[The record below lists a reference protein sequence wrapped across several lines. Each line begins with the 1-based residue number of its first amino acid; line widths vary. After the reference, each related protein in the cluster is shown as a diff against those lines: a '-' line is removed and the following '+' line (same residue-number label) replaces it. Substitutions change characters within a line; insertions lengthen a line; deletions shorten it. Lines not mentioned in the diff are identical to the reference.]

1 VALGEEQLGAAGIRC
16 LMWAGDAPICSFSH
30 RHRDVDDDDDDET
43 YGFFR
48 VSAFLTAHTV
58 EMRLRFDSFR
68 SGVQMTKR
76 VSSALVSFVKKQY
89 QNQ

>member
-1 VALGEEQLGAAGIRC
+1 LIVVLSVAGLILVSI
-16 LMWAGDAPICSFSH
+16 SH

>member
-1 VALGEEQLGAAGIRC
+1 MRAAC
-16 LMWAGDAPICSFSH
+16 AS
-30 RHRDVDDDDDDET
+30 DVTLDHDET

-58 EMRLRFDSFR
+58 ECVFDSFR
-68 SGVQMTKR
+68 SGVQLTKR
-76 VSSALVSFVKKQY
+76 VSSALVSFVKKQN

>member
-1 VALGEEQLGAAGIRC
+1 MRAAC
-16 LMWAGDAPICSFSH
+16 AS
-30 RHRDVDDDDDDET
+30 DVTFDHDET

-48 VSAFLTAHTV
+48 VSAFLTAHTD

-76 VSSALVSFVKKQY
+76 VSSALVSFVKKQN
-89 QNQ
+89 QNQSINESFSLQM